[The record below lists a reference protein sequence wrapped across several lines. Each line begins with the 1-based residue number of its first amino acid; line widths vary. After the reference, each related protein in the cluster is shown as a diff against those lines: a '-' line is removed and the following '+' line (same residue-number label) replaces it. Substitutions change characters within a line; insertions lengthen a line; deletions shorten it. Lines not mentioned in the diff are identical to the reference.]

1 MNELEAMYAQA
12 MQGQDPYAFPMDD
25 PYAQAMQGQ
34 DPMLMQQMGM
44 GADITTGY
52 PQMGMSS
59 QMLTQ
64 NMLGQPVPQVSQ
76 AEVEALA
83 QALGLGG
90 NNMVA
95 NGQVMDPMYARKY
108 DVLSMLAGGV

>member
-12 MQGQDPYAFPMDD
+12 MQGQDPYAFSMDD

-34 DPMLMQQMGM
+34 DPMLLQQMGM
-44 GADITTGY
+44 GTDITTGY
-52 PQMGMSS
+52 PPMGMSS

-64 NMLGQPVPQVSQ
+64 NMLGQPVPQVTQ
-76 AEVEALA
+76 AEIDALA

-95 NGQVMDPMYARKY
+95 NGQMMDPMYARKY
-108 DVLSMLAGGV
+108 DVLGMLAGGV

>member
-12 MQGQDPYAFPMDD
+12 MQGQDPYAFETGD
-25 PYAQAMQGQ
+25 PYAPVTQGQ
-34 DPMLMQQMGM
+34 DPMLMQQLGM
-44 GADITTGY
+44 GNDITAGY
-52 PQMGMSS
+52 PPMGMSS

-64 NMLGQPVPQVSQ
+64 NMLGQPVPQVTQ

-95 NGQVMDPMYARKY
+95 NGQTMDPMYARKY
-108 DVLSMLAGGV
+108 DVLGMLAGGV